1 MRRLPF
7 GTFSPKGGLHNQ
19 ILLTLPGELLGRTAG
34 SFEAALEYY
43 VRMHDTN
50 YAAPEIIPGRHN

>member
-34 SFEAALEYY
+34 TFEAALEYY
-43 VRMHDTN
+43 VRMHDIN
-50 YAAPEIIPGRHN
+50 YAAPE